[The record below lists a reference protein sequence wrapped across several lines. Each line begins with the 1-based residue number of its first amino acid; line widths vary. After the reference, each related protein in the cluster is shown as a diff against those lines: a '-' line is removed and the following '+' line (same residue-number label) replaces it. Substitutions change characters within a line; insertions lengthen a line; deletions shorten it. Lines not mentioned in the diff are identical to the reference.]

1 MKNECAEY
9 VLRRQDGNHAVY
21 SVRPA
26 VRIDAL
32 TEKPPAMSLP
42 ESYKS
47 GMSLRTR
54 LGCTAA
60 SISGTAPSCEWATM
74 FGFVADSSTEY
85 QGRLSFSVRVV
96 LMIPVPDAK
105 AVAAMMKYNG
115 SLLKAGR
122 CLLLM
127 VSTRLRWARASR
139 FSEGSPW

>member
-9 VLRRQDGNHAVY
+9 VLRRQDGNHAAY

-54 LGCTAA
+54 LGCTGQGFSCAMTVCARSFLLEDSLQLAA
-60 SISGTAPSCEWATM
+60 ARKGLVDVSIRRGP
-74 FGFVADSSTEY
+74 
-85 QGRLSFSVRVV
+85 LS
-96 LMIPVPDAK
+96 
-105 AVAAMMKYNG
+105 
-115 SLLKAGR
+115 R
-122 CLLLM
+122 C
-127 VSTRLRWARASR
+127 A
-139 FSEGSPW
+139 